1 MTAPSTKEPQRLTTN
16 EKFEKSVD
24 TQDHMTGKVPNL
36 HTAGPS
42 ILPTGP
48 GSTDPA
54 SELTEI
60 ADCLL
65 VEEASNADNMDIDM
79 EEPSSDDL
87 SECFDATA
95 TSWCPRPQL
104 RGTTESY
111 HDQLIPRGCDTP
123 SQCSPRSDA
132 EDDFVEDMDLSQDN
146 TIAAHTRHPLLQPPQ
161 TSSAAKPSTKIAA
174 QRPVEPV
181 APVPSCAEAAAADAA
196 AAADRRRREREE
208 LELQREL
215 VMHNWRLLHTISASG
230 SGRPAPPAPPAPL
243 DRARAS
249 FELASNKG

>member
-16 EKFEKSVD
+16 ENFEKSVD

-95 TSWCPRPQL
+95 TSWCPGQQL
-104 RGTTESY
+104 RGATESY

-123 SQCSPRSDA
+123 TQCSPRSDA
-132 EDDFVEDMDLSQDN
+132 GDDFVEDMDLSQDN
-146 TIAAHTRHPLLQPPQ
+146 TIAAHTRHPLLQPPK
-161 TSSAAKPSTKIAA
+161 TSSAAKPSTKITA
-174 QRPVEPV
+174 QRFVKPV
-181 APVPSCAEAAAADAA
+181 APVPSCADAA
-196 AAADRRRREREE
+196 VAADRRRREREE